1 MNICVYCASSEK
13 IDPLYLAQG
22 KLFGEVLAQKG
33 HTLVFGGGKFGV
45 MGAVDRGVKKGKGY
59 IIGVVPKFLDDLDVV
74 DSNCNRLILTD
85 TMRER
90 KEIMENNS
98 DAFVM
103 LPGGIGTFEEFFEIL
118 TLKQLEQHTK
128 PIVLYNINGY
138 FDNLIAMLET
148 AIEQDFMSPNCR
160 KLYHIS
166 HSREDVFE
174 YLENYKPFLYEKY
187 SY

>member
-13 IDPLYLAQG
+13 IDKSYIETGENFGRQLA
-22 KLFGEVLAQKG
+22 KKG

-45 MGAVDRGVKKGKGY
+45 MGAISRGIKQEKGN
-59 IIGVVPKFLDDLDVV
+59 IIGVVPKFIEDLDVV
-74 DSNCNRLILTD
+74 DSDCQLIRTT

-90 KEIMENNS
+90 KQIMEEKS

-118 TLKQLEQHTK
+118 TLKQLNQHSK

-138 FDNLIAMLET
+138 FNNLINMLED
-148 AIEQDFMSPNCR
+148 AIEQKFMSPKCR
-160 KLYHIS
+160 ELYFIS
-166 HSREDVFE
+166 QNEEEIFN
-174 YLENYKPFLYEKY
+174 YLNNYKPSAYDKY